1 MVKAALEMRAKQH
14 LALTPRLQQSVK
26 LLQLSANEF
35 AQEMQEALASNP
47 FLEEVE
53 QEAGTQPDMQPQADG
68 MARTGEV
75 SASAEPNDAAA
86 DTTRAEEVP
95 PETTTSAIE
104 TDPAIAASE
113 EFPADF
119 STYYSHNGNRHGD
132 GEDSDIGE
140 WVHAT
145 PSLREHLHEELLS
158 YRLSERDR
166 VLAQTVVEALDDD
179 GYLRQLLS
187 ELIPLA
193 PVEPVPTEKEMQI
206 ALALVQSMDPPGV
219 AARDL
224 SECLR
229 LQIEARPAETEAE
242 ERIQEIAQDIVRS
255 HLSRLAK
262 REFVLMRRT
271 LACTE
276 DELRDACALIRA
288 LDPRPGQRFSQA
300 HAGYVVPDVFVTKI
314 KGKWIA
320 VTNPAV
326 APCARVNKVYAELF
340 AQTRG
345 HHRTP
350 LAHQLQEARWLIRNA
365 QQRFATIQRV
375 AEAIVAHQKHFLEYG
390 EVAMKPL
397 VLRDVAEELGLHE
410 STISRAT
417 GNKYMATPRGIFEF
431 KHFFSRQLATDTG
444 GACSAASVR
453 ALLKEMIE
461 AEDADAPLSDVSLAK
476 MLAEQGVIVARRT
489 VAKYR
494 GLMRI
499 APAELRRQV

>member
-26 LLQLSANEF
+26 LLQLSATEF

-53 QEAGTQPDMQPQADG
+53 QEAQGAGLQADTAG
-68 MARTGEV
+68 VGELPATGLDGAADH
-75 SASAEPNDAAA
+75 ASADEAPL
-86 DTTRAEEVP
+86 
-95 PETTTSAIE
+95 ETTTSAIE
-104 TDPAIAASE
+104 TDPTLVASE
-113 EFPADF
+113 DFPADF
-119 STYYSHNGNRHGD
+119 STYYSHGGAHHGD

-145 PSLREHLHEELLS
+145 PSLREHLHQELGS
-158 YRLSERDR
+158 YRLSERDSL
-166 VLAQTVVEALDDD
+166 LAQTVIEALDDD
-179 GYLRQLLS
+179 GYLRQLLT

-193 PVEPVPTEKEMQI
+193 PVDPAPTEKEMQI
-206 ALALVQSMDPPGV
+206 ALALVQSLDPPGV

-229 LQIEARPAETEAE
+229 LQIEARPADTEAE
-242 ERIQEIAQDIVRS
+242 ERIQEIAHDIVRS
-255 HLSRLAK
+255 HLPRLAK
-262 REFVLMRRT
+262 REFTQMRRA
-271 LACTE
+271 LGCTE
-276 DELRDACALIRA
+276 DELREACALIRM
-288 LDPRPGQRFSQA
+288 LDPRPGLRFSQA
-300 HAGYVVPDVFVTKI
+300 HAGYIVPDVFVAKV
-314 KGKWIA
+314 KGKWVA

-326 APCARVNKVYAELF
+326 APCARINKVYAELF

-431 KHFFSRQLATDTG
+431 KYFFSRQLATDTG

-461 AEDADAPLSDVSLAK
+461 AEDAEAPLSDVSLAK

-499 APAELRRQV
+499 APAEMRRQV

>member
-1 MVKAALEMRAKQH
+1 MIKAALEMRAKQH

-26 LLQLSANEF
+26 LLQLSATEF

-53 QEAGTQPDMQPQADG
+53 QEAGAQPQADG
-68 MARTGEV
+68 MAPMAGPGDGPD
-75 SASAEPNDAAA
+75 AAEPDGHAVDHVAA
-86 DTTRAEEVP
+86 DETP
-95 PETTTSAIE
+95 LETTTSAIE
-104 TDPAIAASE
+104 TDPALDASE
-113 EFPADF
+113 AFPSDF
-119 STYYSHNGNRHGD
+119 GSYYSHSGNHHGD
-132 GEDSDIGE
+132 GDDTDIGE

-145 PSLREHLHEELLS
+145 PSLREHLYQELLS
-158 YRLSERDR
+158 YRLSERDSL
-166 VLAQTVVEALDDD
+166 LALTVIEALDDD
-179 GYLRQLLS
+179 GYLRQLLT

-193 PVEPVPTEKEMQI
+193 PVEPAPTEKEMQI
-206 ALALVQSMDPPGV
+206 ALALVQSLDPPGV

-229 LQIEARPAETEAE
+229 LQIEARPADTEPE
-242 ERIQEIAQDIVRS
+242 ERLQEIAQDIVRS
-255 HLSRLAK
+255 HLPRLAK
-262 REFVLMRRT
+262 RELMQMRRA
-271 LACTE
+271 LGCSEA
-276 DELRDACALIRA
+276 ELRDACALIRT
-288 LDPRPGQRFSQA
+288 LDPRPGLRFSQA
-300 HAGYVVPDVFVTKI
+300 HAGYVVPDVFVAKV
-314 KGKWIA
+314 KGKWVA

-326 APCARVNKVYAELF
+326 APCARINRVYAELF

-431 KHFFSRQLATDTG
+431 KYFFSRQLATDTG

-499 APAELRRQV
+499 ASAEMRRQV

>member
-26 LLQLSANEF
+26 LLQLSATEF

-53 QEAGTQPDMQPQADG
+53 QEAGAQPPEG
-68 MARTGEV
+68 ARAGEV
-75 SASAEPNDAAA
+75 PATAELDSAAA
-86 DTTRAEEVP
+86 DHTPIDEAP
-95 PETTTSAIE
+95 LETTTSAIE
-104 TDPAIAASE
+104 TDPTLAATE

-119 STYYSHNGNRHGD
+119 GTYYSHGGNHHGD

-140 WVHAT
+140 WVHAM
-145 PSLREHLHEELLS
+145 PSLREHLHQELCS
-158 YRLSERDR
+158 YRLSDRDSL
-166 VLAQTVVEALDDD
+166 LAQTVIEALDDD

-187 ELIPLA
+187 ELMPLA
-193 PVEPVPTEKEMQI
+193 PVEPTPTEKEMEI
-206 ALALVQSMDPPGV
+206 ALALVQSLDPPGV

-229 LQIEARPAETEAE
+229 LQIEARPASVGYGSDAE
-242 ERIQEIAQDIVRS
+242 ERIQEIALDIVRS
-255 HLSRLAK
+255 HLPRLAK
-262 REFVLMRRT
+262 RELMQMRRA
-271 LACTE
+271 LGCTE
-276 DELRDACALIRA
+276 EELRDACALIRM
-288 LDPRPGQRFSQA
+288 LDPRPGLRFSQA
-300 HAGYVVPDVFVTKI
+300 HAGYIVPDVIVAKI

-326 APCARVNKVYAELF
+326 APCARVNRVYAELF

-431 KHFFSRQLATDTG
+431 KYFFSRQLATDTG

-476 MLAEQGVIVARRT
+476 MLADQGVIVARRT

-499 APAELRRQV
+499 APAEMRRQV

>member
-26 LLQLSANEF
+26 LLQLSATEF
-35 AQEMQEALASNP
+35 AQEMQEALARNP

-53 QEAGTQPDMQPQADG
+53 QEAGAHPDV
-68 MARTGEV
+68 ARTSDIAISTDLDGV
-75 SASAEPNDAAA
+75 AA
-86 DTTRAEEVP
+86 DHAPVDDAP
-95 PETTTSAIE
+95 LETTTSAIE
-104 TDPAIAASE
+104 TDATLAASE
-113 EFPADF
+113 DFPTDF
-119 STYYSHNGNRHGD
+119 STYYSHGGAHHGD

-140 WVHAT
+140 WVHST
-145 PSLREHLHEELLS
+145 PSLREHLHQELRS
-158 YRLSERDR
+158 YRLSERDCL
-166 VLAQTVVEALDDD
+166 LAQTLIEALDDD

-193 PVEPVPTEKEMQI
+193 PVEPPPTEKEMQI
-206 ALALVQSMDPPGV
+206 ALALVQSLDPPGV

-224 SECLR
+224 AECLR
-229 LQIEARPAETEAE
+229 LQIEARPADTEAE

-255 HLSRLAK
+255 HLPRLAK
-262 REFVLMRRT
+262 REFTQMRRA
-271 LACTE
+271 LGCTE
-276 DELRDACALIRA
+276 EELRDACALIRM
-288 LDPRPGQRFSQA
+288 LDPRPGLRFSQA
-300 HAGYVVPDVFVTKI
+300 HAGYIVPDVIVTKI

-320 VTNPAV
+320 LTNPSV
-326 APCARVNKVYAELF
+326 APCARINKVYAELF

-431 KHFFSRQLATDTG
+431 KYFFSRQLATDTG

-499 APAELRRQV
+499 APAEMRRQV

>member
-26 LLQLSANEF
+26 LLQLSATEF

-53 QEAGTQPDMQPQADG
+53 QESGAQADATRVNELPVTAG
-68 MARTGEV
+68 LDSSGT
-75 SASAEPNDAAA
+75 
-86 DTTRAEEVP
+86 DTTSSEELP

-104 TDPAIAASE
+104 TDRTLAASE

-119 STYYSHNGNRHGD
+119 GTYYSHGGAHHGD

-145 PSLREHLHEELLS
+145 PSLREHLHQELRS
-158 YRLSERDR
+158 YRLSERDC
-166 VLAQTVVEALDDD
+166 LLGQTVIEALDDD
-179 GYLRQLLS
+179 GYLRRLLS

-193 PVEPVPTEKEMQI
+193 PVEPPPTEKEMQI
-206 ALALVQSMDPPGV
+206 ALALVQSLDPPGV

-229 LQIEARPAETEAE
+229 LQIEARPADSESE
-242 ERIQEIAQDIVRS
+242 ERIQEVAHDIVRS
-255 HLSRLAK
+255 QLPRLAK
-262 REFVLMRRT
+262 REFTQMRRA
-271 LACTE
+271 LGCTE
-276 DELRDACALIRA
+276 DELRDACALIRM
-288 LDPRPGQRFSQA
+288 LDPRPGLRFSQA
-300 HAGYVVPDVFVTKI
+300 HAGYIVPDVIVAKI
-314 KGKWIA
+314 RGKWIA

-326 APCARVNKVYAELF
+326 APCARINKVYAELF

-431 KHFFSRQLATDTG
+431 KYFFSRQLATDTG

-499 APAELRRQV
+499 APAEMRRQV

>member
-26 LLQLSANEF
+26 LLQLSATEF
-35 AQEMQEALASNP
+35 AQEMQEALTSNP

-53 QEAGTQPDMQPQADG
+53 DNTGTPPEAARAGEAMPGSEAD
-68 MARTGEV
+68 
-75 SASAEPNDAAA
+75 SAAA
-86 DTTRAEEVP
+86 DRTP
-95 PETTTSAIE
+95 PDDAPLETTTSAIE
-104 TDPAIAASE
+104 TDPAIDASD
-113 EFPADF
+113 EFPTDF
-119 STYYSHNGNRHGD
+119 GSYTSYGSAHHGD
-132 GEDSDIGE
+132 GEDNDIGE

-145 PSLREHLHEELLS
+145 PSLREHLHQELRS
-158 YRLSERDR
+158 YRLSERDSL
-166 VLAQTVVEALDDD
+166 LAQTVIEALDDD
-179 GYLRQLLS
+179 GYLRQTLS
-187 ELIPLA
+187 ELMPLA
-193 PVEPVPTEKEMQI
+193 PVEPAPAEKEMQI
-206 ALALVQSMDPPGV
+206 ALALVQSLDPPGV

-224 SECLR
+224 AECLR
-229 LQIEARPAETEAE
+229 LQIEARPADTEAE
-242 ERIQEIAQDIVRS
+242 ERVQEIALDIVRS
-255 HLSRLAK
+255 HLPRLAK
-262 REFVLMRRT
+262 RDLTHIRR
-271 LACTE
+271 AVGCEE
-276 DELRDACALIRA
+276 DELREACALIRT
-288 LDPRPGQRFSQA
+288 LDPRPGLRFSQA
-300 HAGYVVPDVFVTKI
+300 HAGYIVPDVIVAKI
-314 KGKWIA
+314 KGKWVA

-326 APCARVNKVYAELF
+326 APCARINKVYAELF

-390 EVAMKPL
+390 EVAMRPL

-417 GNKYMATPRGIFEF
+417 GNKFMATPRGIFEF
-431 KHFFSRQLATDTG
+431 KYFFSRQLATDTG

-461 AEDADAPLSDVSLAK
+461 AEDAQAPLSDVSLAK

-499 APAELRRQV
+499 ASAELRRQV

>member
-86 DTTRAEEVP
+86 DTTRAEEAP

-262 REFVLMRRT
+262 REFVLMRRA

>member
-26 LLQLSANEF
+26 LLQLSATEF

-53 QEAGTQPDMQPQADG
+53 QEGTQAETARVGEAPASTDLDG
-68 MARTGEV
+68 
-75 SASAEPNDAAA
+75 ASADHTPIDEAPL
-86 DTTRAEEVP
+86 
-95 PETTTSAIE
+95 ETTTSAIE
-104 TDPAIAASE
+104 TDATLAASE

-119 STYYSHNGNRHGD
+119 GTYYSHSGTHHGD

-140 WVHAT
+140 WVHAM
-145 PSLREHLHEELLS
+145 PSLREHLHQELSS
-158 YRLSERDR
+158 YRLSDRDCL
-166 VLAQTVVEALDDD
+166 LAQTVIEALDDD
-179 GYLRQLLS
+179 GYLRQLLT
-187 ELIPLA
+187 ELMPLA
-193 PVEPVPTEKEMQI
+193 PVEPAPTEKEMQI
-206 ALALVQSMDPPGV
+206 ALALVQSLDPPGV

-229 LQIEARPAETEAE
+229 LQLEARPADTEAE
-242 ERIQEIAQDIVRS
+242 ERIQEIAHDIVRS
-255 HLSRLAK
+255 HLPRLAK
-262 REFVLMRRT
+262 REFTQMRRA
-271 LACTE
+271 LGCTE
-276 DELRDACALIRA
+276 DELRDACALIRM
-288 LDPRPGQRFSQA
+288 LDPRPGLRFSQA
-300 HAGYVVPDVFVTKI
+300 HAGYIVPDVIVAKI
-314 KGKWIA
+314 KGKWVA

-326 APCARVNKVYAELF
+326 APCARINKVYAELF

-431 KHFFSRQLATDTG
+431 KYFFSRQLATDTG

-499 APAELRRQV
+499 APAEMRRQV

>member
-86 DTTRAEEVP
+86 DTTRAEEAP

-262 REFVLMRRT
+262 REFVLMRRA

-326 APCARVNKVYAELF
+326 APCARVNNVYAELF

>member
-26 LLQLSANEF
+26 LLQLSATEF

-53 QEAGTQPDMQPQADG
+53 QEAQGAQGAGMQPDA
-68 MARTGEV
+68 ARTGELAPASELD
-75 SASAEPNDAAA
+75 SATADHAPIDDA
-86 DTTRAEEVP
+86 P
-95 PETTTSAIE
+95 LETTTSAID
-104 TDPAIAASE
+104 TDPALAASD

-119 STYYSHNGNRHGD
+119 GTYYSHASGHHAD

-140 WVHAT
+140 WVHAM
-145 PSLREHLHEELLS
+145 PSLREHLHQELRS
-158 YRLSERDR
+158 YRLSERDAL
-166 VLAQTVVEALDDD
+166 LAQTLIEALDDD

-193 PVEPVPTEKEMQI
+193 PVEPAPTEKEMQI
-206 ALALVQSMDPPGV
+206 ALALVQSLDPPGV

-229 LQIEARPAETEAE
+229 LQIEARPADTEAE
-242 ERIQEIAQDIVRS
+242 ERIQDIAQDIVRS
-255 HLSRLAK
+255 HLPRLAK
-262 REFVLMRRT
+262 RELMQMRR
-271 LACTE
+271 AIGCSE
-276 DELRDACALIRA
+276 DELRDACALIRT
-288 LDPRPGQRFSQA
+288 LDPRPGLRFSQA
-300 HAGYVVPDVFVTKI
+300 HAGYIVPDVIVAKI

-326 APCARVNKVYAELF
+326 APCARINKVYAELF

-431 KHFFSRQLATDTG
+431 KYFFSRQLATDTG

>member
-1 MVKAALEMRAKQH
+1 M
-14 LALTPRLQQSVK
+14 
-26 LLQLSANEF
+26 
-35 AQEMQEALASNP
+35 
-47 FLEEVE
+47 
-53 QEAGTQPDMQPQADG
+53 
-68 MARTGEV
+68 
-75 SASAEPNDAAA
+75 
-86 DTTRAEEVP
+86 
-95 PETTTSAIE
+95 
-104 TDPAIAASE
+104 
-113 EFPADF
+113 
-119 STYYSHNGNRHGD
+119 
-132 GEDSDIGE
+132 
-140 WVHAT
+140 HAT
-145 PSLREHLHEELLS
+145 PTLREHLRQELLS
-158 YRLSERDR
+158 YRLSERDSL
-166 VLAQTVVEALDDD
+166 LALTVIEALDDD
-179 GYLRQLLS
+179 GYLRQTLF
-187 ELIPLA
+187 ELMPLA
-193 PVEPVPTEKEMQI
+193 PVEPAPTEKEMQI
-206 ALALVQSMDPPGV
+206 ALALVQSLDPPGV

-229 LQIEARPAETEAE
+229 LQIEARPADTEAE
-242 ERIQEIAQDIVRS
+242 ERVQEIAQDIVRS
-255 HLSRLAK
+255 HLPRLAK
-262 REFVLMRRT
+262 RDLTHIRR
-271 LACTE
+271 AVGCDE
-276 DELRDACALIRA
+276 DELREACALIRT
-288 LDPRPGQRFSQA
+288 LDPRPGLRFSQA
-300 HAGYVVPDVFVTKI
+300 HAGYVVPDVIVAKI
-314 KGKWIA
+314 KGKWVA

-326 APCARVNKVYAELF
+326 APCARINKVYAELF

-390 EVAMKPL
+390 EVAMRPL

-417 GNKYMATPRGIFEF
+417 GNKFMATPRGIFEF
-431 KHFFSRQLATDTG
+431 KYFFSRQLATDTG

-461 AEDADAPLSDVSLAK
+461 AEDAQAPLSDVSLAK

>member
-26 LLQLSANEF
+26 LLQLSATEF
-35 AQEMQEALASNP
+35 AQEMQAALASNP

-53 QEAGTQPDMQPQADG
+53 QEAGAHPDV
-68 MARTGEV
+68 ARTSDIAISTDLDGV
-75 SASAEPNDAAA
+75 AA
-86 DTTRAEEVP
+86 DHAPVDDAP
-95 PETTTSAIE
+95 LETTTSAIE
-104 TDPAIAASE
+104 TDATLAASE
-113 EFPADF
+113 EFPTDF
-119 STYYSHNGNRHGD
+119 STYYSHGGAHHGD

-140 WVHAT
+140 WVHST
-145 PSLREHLHEELLS
+145 PSLREHLHQELRS
-158 YRLSERDR
+158 YRLSDRDCL
-166 VLAQTVVEALDDD
+166 VAQTLIEALDED

-193 PVEPVPTEKEMQI
+193 PVEPPPTEKEMQI
-206 ALALVQSMDPPGV
+206 ALALVQSLDPPGV

-224 SECLR
+224 AECLR
-229 LQIEARPAETEAE
+229 LQIEARPADTEAE

-255 HLSRLAK
+255 HLPRLAK
-262 REFVLMRRT
+262 REFTQMRRA
-271 LACTE
+271 LGCTE
-276 DELRDACALIRA
+276 EELRDACALIRM
-288 LDPRPGQRFSQA
+288 LDPRPGLRFSQA
-300 HAGYVVPDVFVTKI
+300 HAGYIVPDVIVTKI

-320 VTNPAV
+320 LTNPSV
-326 APCARVNKVYAELF
+326 APCARINKVYAELF

-431 KHFFSRQLATDTG
+431 KYFFSRQLATDTG

-499 APAELRRQV
+499 APAEMRRQV

>member
-26 LLQLSANEF
+26 LLQLSATEF

-53 QEAGTQPDMQPQADG
+53 ETGTPREA
-68 MARTGEV
+68 ARAGDTV
-75 SASAEPNDAAA
+75 SSDETDRVAATDDAAA
-86 DTTRAEEVP
+86 
-95 PETTTSAIE
+95 ETTTSAIE
-104 TDPAIAASE
+104 TDPAIAASD

-119 STYYSHNGNRHGD
+119 GSYTSYGSARHGD

-140 WVHAT
+140 WVHAM
-145 PSLREHLHEELLS
+145 PSLRDHLHQELLS
-158 YRLSERDR
+158 YRLTERDCL
-166 VLAQTVVEALDDD
+166 LAQTVIEALDDD
-179 GYLRQLLS
+179 GYLRQLLT
-187 ELIPLA
+187 ELMPLA
-193 PVEPVPTEKEMQI
+193 PVEPAPTEKEMQI
-206 ALALVQSMDPPGV
+206 ALALVQSLDPPGV

-224 SECLR
+224 AECLR
-229 LQIEARPAETEAE
+229 LQIEARPASSAYGSEAE
-242 ERIQEIAQDIVRS
+242 ERIQEVAQDIVRS
-255 HLSRLAK
+255 HLPHLAK
-262 REFVLMRRT
+262 REFTQIRR
-271 LACTE
+271 AVGCDE
-276 DELRDACALIRA
+276 NELREACALFRT
-288 LDPRPGQRFSQA
+288 LDPRPGLRFSQA
-300 HAGYVVPDVFVTKI
+300 QAGYVVPDVIVAKI
-314 KGKWIA
+314 RGKWVAI
-320 VTNPAV
+320 TNPAV
-326 APCARVNKVYAELF
+326 APCARINKVYAELF
-340 AQTRG
+340 AQSRG

-365 QQRFATIQRV
+365 QQRFATIGRV

-390 EVAMKPL
+390 EVAMRPL
-397 VLRDVAEELGLHE
+397 VLRDVADELGLHE

-431 KHFFSRQLATDTG
+431 KYFFSRQLATDTG

-461 AEDADAPLSDVSLAK
+461 AEDAQAPLSDVSLAK